1 MLQGRMDRMAKV
13 VVVLTVFAA
22 TLSYACTGTTAVVA
36 ADNASSLAATDHK
49 VLVQAAVDDV
59 LNGHDVSAIESLFAE
74 NFVRYDADS
83 PNVLLGREG
92 MSFVNDYYRK
102 AFPDLTYTV
111 EDVIA
116 EGDRVVTRWTA
127 TGTQQGA
134 FRLLAP
140 TGNRVTW
147 AGVTIWQV
155 RDGKILTAWID
166 QNTAR
171 LTEQLGGSAETSWGP
186 AYYR

>member
-1 MLQGRMDRMAKV
+1 MLQVRKNRIVKV
-13 VVVLTVFAA
+13 AAALTLFATAMFYVF
-22 TLSYACTGTTAVVA
+22 TGTTAVAA
-36 ADNASSLAATDHK
+36 ADSASSLATAEHK

-59 LNGHDVSAIESLFAE
+59 LNGHDVSAIESLFAD
-74 NFVRYDADS
+74 NFVRYDADV
-83 PNVLLGREG
+83 PDVLLGRKG
-92 MSFVNDYYRK
+92 MSFVTDYYRS
-102 AFPDLTYTV
+102 AFPDLKYAV

-140 TGNRVTW
+140 TGKRVTW
-147 AGVTIWQV
+147 SGVTIWQV

-166 QNTAR
+166 QNTAE
-171 LTEQLGGSAETSWGP
+171 LTAQLSGGAETTWGP